1 MPRFEPFPGLR
12 YDAEAVSL
20 DDVIAPPYDV
30 VSPEDQARLEARS
43 EYNAIRVELPR
54 EEAGRDRYEAA
65 KHLLH
70 EWEAAGVLVTDD
82 EPSFYVYR
90 MGFHDEDGRPRQTSG
105 VIGALE
111 LSAPGEGDIL
121 PHERTMPKP
130 KDDRLNLLRSCQANL
145 SPIWGLSMGEG
156 LAALSELPGPP
167 AARATDE
174 DGVHHR
180 LWRVTQPGVIEAIHD
195 AVASAPV
202 IIADGHH
209 RYETAL
215 AYRAERRDANGGAPG
230 DYDLLMTYVVELT
243 EDQLTV
249 QPIHRLIAGLPN
261 GHDVVEAFEP
271 YFEVF
276 DVDADDTL
284 ATRMTDAGALA
295 LVTAKGA
302 WLLKPRPETDA
313 AAEHDLDSSRLDV
326 ALAALPDPD
335 VTYQHGVANVL
346 DAVSSG
352 HAQAGVL
359 LRPATVE
366 QIAAAGHARVRMPE
380 KTTFFSPKLRT
391 GMVFRRVLD

>member
-1 MPRFEPFPGLR
+1 MPRFEPFAGLR
-12 YDAEAVSL
+12 YDPEAVAL

-30 VSPEDQARLEARS
+30 VSPEEQARLEANS

-65 KHLLH
+65 QCLLR
-70 EWEAAGVLVTDD
+70 EWEAAGVVVTDD

-111 LSAPGEGDIL
+111 LSVPGEGDIL

-130 KDDRLNLLRSCQANL
+130 KDDRLNLLRACQANL

-156 LAALSELPGPP
+156 LSALAELPGPP
-167 AARATDE
+167 VARATDE

-180 LWRVTQPGVIEAIHD
+180 LWRVTQPGVVDAIRD
-195 AVASAPV
+195 TVASAPV

-215 AYRAERRDANGGAPG
+215 AYRAERRQANGDQSG

-249 QPIHRLIAGLPN
+249 RPIHRLIAGLPD
-261 GHDVVEAFEP
+261 GHDIVESLEA

-276 DVDADDTL
+276 DATADENI
-284 ATRMTDAGALA
+284 ATRMADAGALA

-302 WLLKPRPETDA
+302 WLLKPRPDTDA

-326 ALAALPDPD
+326 ALATRADID

-346 DAVSSG
+346 DAVTSG
-352 HAQAGVL
+352 RAQAGVL
-359 LRPATVE
+359 LRPATVQ

-391 GMVFRRVLD
+391 GMVFRRVSG